1 MGEEVAILS
10 LSLVAGFSVVV
21 AYFVMR
27 REMSPCMA
35 AAAPTVVILAVPISM
50 AFGRVAPLVSAVLG
64 LMIAIV
70 ADAISTAV
78 LGAKKR
84 GG

>member
-1 MGEEVAILS
+1 MGEEITVLA
-10 LSLVAGFSVVV
+10 LSLVTGFAVVV

-35 AAAPTVVILAVPISM
+35 VAASAVVMFAVPISM
-50 AFGRVAPLVSAVLG
+50 AFGRSAPLFSAVLG
-64 LMIAIV
+64 LVIAIV